1 MEVVKVGFAGR
12 TGRTQIRH
20 RKKFAFR
27 ERFRYD
33 KRAEVSICKLRKSD
47 TCVFALT
54 PRNFFPVP
62 DSIFSRSAMLSSLSA
77 RYPGATLIYLY
88 QYTFVSVTARNR
100 WESFKHCSNVAE
112 KFCVK
117 WVLSTSVWG
126 TGSYSAHTVTH
137 LTSGS
142 DPRNAN
148 FSATLRTLKKSH
160 RFPAPPW

>member
-1 MEVVKVGFAGR
+1 MGFAGR
-12 TGRTQIRH
+12 TGRMQIRH

-54 PRNFFPVP
+54 PRKFFPVP

-77 RYPGATLIYLY
+77 RYPGAVFVYLC
-88 QYTFVSVTARNR
+88 QNCISRGRDFPEA
-100 WESFKHCSNVAE
+100 FKHCSIVAE

-117 WVLSTSVWG
+117 WVLSASV
-126 TGSYSAHTVTH
+126 
-137 LTSGS
+137 
-142 DPRNAN
+142 
-148 FSATLRTLKKSH
+148 
-160 RFPAPPW
+160 